1 MTNIPHG
8 YNDEGGR
15 GLSPREVDHIEDNWD
30 SIESYMDRKAPVKKC
45 YQCTKP
51 LRVLNVIGGRYV
63 CEDCI
68 AELNLK

>member
-1 MTNIPHG
+1 MTNIPNG
-8 YNDEGGR
+8 YTDEGER
-15 GLSPREVDHIEDNWD
+15 GVSKEQAEWIEHNWE
-30 SIESYMDRKAPVKKC
+30 SIGVESVKKC
-45 YQCTKP
+45 YQCNKP

>member
-1 MTNIPHG
+1 MNNIPAG

-15 GLSPREVDHIEDNWD
+15 GLSQREAEHIEENWD
-30 SIESYMDRKAPVKKC
+30 SVEAYLGKKGWRLKC
-45 YQCTKP
+45 YQCTKT
-51 LRVLNVIGGRYV
+51 LRELNMVGGRYV